1 MTSGRAN
8 ARRISRNAV
17 VYYAFVL
24 GLLIVL
30 ALSGRWSW
38 IRFIYAVPLA
48 LVGLLFLIAGKAGPT
63 RFGLPLR
70 ADAAYRVLGLGLVA
84 FAGVIVFGLTTPY
97 QPWTVGGTV
106 ICSLVATGCAVAM
119 VRRPELSVFGGR
131 PGTMGPSKT

>member
-1 MTSGRAN
+1 M
-8 ARRISRNAV
+8 SRNAV
-17 VYYAFVL
+17 AYYAFVL

-38 IRFIYAVPLA
+38 IRFLYAVPLA
-48 LVGLLFLIAGKAGPT
+48 FAGLLFLIAGRAVPA

-84 FAGVIVFGLTTPY
+84 FAGVIVFGLTSPP

-106 ICSLVATGCAVAM
+106 ISSLLATACAVAM
-119 VRRPELSVFGGR
+119 IRRPELSVFGDRSG
-131 PGTMGPSKT
+131 MAGPSKT